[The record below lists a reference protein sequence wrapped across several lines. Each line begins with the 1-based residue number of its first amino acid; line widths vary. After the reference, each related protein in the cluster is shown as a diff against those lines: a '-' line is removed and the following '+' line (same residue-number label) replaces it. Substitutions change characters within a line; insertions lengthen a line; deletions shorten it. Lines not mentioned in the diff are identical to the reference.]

1 LISNNIVAIFYGFVL
16 RVQSVKGED
25 ISEDKRHFVNIYT
38 GLQWVKNCMVII
50 LLPQAEKIFADII
63 FKILIMKTCVR
74 MCQKKSKRCRKW
86 TGAEEPVLVEG
97 EGESDGEGSGNENAE
112 QDGSEEAEP
121 KGRPPSGVS
130 VRKIDPDGSTGI
142 NSDKKSKFHSNTQD
156 TVGKDKSSKNISE
169 EKPYGARAKG

>member
-1 LISNNIVAIFYGFVL
+1 VL

-86 TGAEEPVLVEG
+86 TGAEEPALVE
-97 EGESDGEGSGNENAE
+97 D
-112 QDGSEEAEP
+112 
-121 KGRPPSGVS
+121 
-130 VRKIDPDGSTGI
+130 
-142 NSDKKSKFHSNTQD
+142 
-156 TVGKDKSSKNISE
+156 
-169 EKPYGARAKG
+169 